1 MSRKGENIYKRKDKR
16 WEARY
21 IRGRKEDGTA
31 LYGYCYGKT
40 YREAKQKLIEA
51 QTSAQQ
57 HIQPPAP
64 VAPMCMSRFC
74 EEWLQLS
81 RSRVK
86 ESTYVKYRGI
96 LGKYIIPQFGEQS
109 VLAINSVI
117 AEQFGYDLLHDD
129 ALSPKTVRD
138 VLSVLHS
145 VLRHASRQY
154 PISVPG
160 VDVFYPKNVRK
171 EVRFLSQEEQNRLVS
186 YLLQDMDLQ
195 KFGTLLTLMTG
206 LRLGELCALR
216 WENVFLEER
225 MIRVDATMQRLKDF
239 TYAADTKTKVI
250 ITDPKSS
257 TSVRNIP
264 LTEQAVGLC
273 QTFLCPDPKAFLLTG
288 RANQY
293 LEPRAM
299 QYKLH
304 RYVDDCGLEGVHF
317 HTLRHTFAT
326 RCVEVN
332 FEIKTLSEI
341 MGHANPKITLERY
354 VHSSLQLK
362 RENMSKLSNVGL

>member
-96 LGKYIIPQFGEQS
+96 LEKYIIPQFGEQS

-264 LTEQAVGLC
+264 LTEQAAGLC